1 MAGKNNAA
9 KHNIHYSGYLFYYS
23 TLNEVCVRD
32 EFLVRE
38 FATSSCPGCDRAG
51 LGQFKA
57 CVLVTRCFNGR
68 IVLTAAA
75 KQYSAISIKSKHRH
89 KLVARERITT
99 PKFYT

>member
-1 MAGKNNAA
+1 MKTTVYGSVCESDEDLAGE
-9 KHNIHYSGYLFYYS
+9 L
-23 TLNEVCVRD
+23 
-32 EFLVRE
+32 
-38 FATSSCPGCDRAG
+38 ATSSCPGCDRAA

-99 PKFYT
+99 RKFYT